1 MFKKKKKMLLLPAI
15 IQIRFLD
22 IIDIILVA
30 LLIYFVFN
38 LVKGTGAIN
47 IVLGILSIY
56 AIWFIVRTVEMNLL
70 AEILGQF
77 ISVGVLALIIV
88 FQPEIRK
95 FLLLIGKR
103 SIINKGPQSAWRKLW
118 QLDEGVGYNY
128 SPVVKAC
135 EVLSE
140 SKIGALIVITKENS
154 LEYYLEVGEIID
166 AKVSEQLIQ
175 SIFFPNSPLHDGA
188 IIITQ
193 NKIKAAR
200 CVMPVSENET
210 IPKSLG
216 LRHRAGLGITEQ
228 SDAVSVIVSE
238 QTGKLAFCKN
248 GEIKRNLNALQVSE
262 FLAKEFA
269 DFKPSRKEAIKS

>member
-1 MFKKKKKMLLLPAI
+1 MLFIPAFL
-15 IQIRFLD
+15 QIRFLD
-22 IIDIILVA
+22 IVDIILVA
-30 LLIYFVFN
+30 FLIYFVFN
-38 LVKGTGAIN
+38 LIKGTGALN

-56 AIWFIVRTVEMNLL
+56 VIWFIVRTVEMELL
-70 AEILGQF
+70 SEILGQF

-95 FLLLIGKR
+95 FLLLLGKR
-103 SIINKGPQSAWRKLW
+103 SIINKGPQSVWRKIW
-118 QLDEGVGYNY
+118 QLDENIGYNY

-140 SKIGALIVITKENS
+140 TKTGALIVITKENV
-154 LEYYLEVGEIID
+154 LEYYLEAGEIID
-166 AKVSEQLIQ
+166 ANISEQLIQ
-175 SIFFPNSPLHDGA
+175 SIFYPNSPLHDGA

-200 CVMPVSENET
+200 CVMPVSENEEL
-210 IPKSLG
+210 PKNMG

-228 SDAVSVIVSE
+228 SDAVAVVVSE
-238 QTGKLAFCKN
+238 QTGKIAFCKN
-248 GEIKRNLNALQVSE
+248 GSIKRNLNALQLSE

-269 DFKPSRKEAIKS
+269 DFEPSRKESSKNQ